1 MGSLRYY
8 KYYKLTLF
16 LIILTISSF
25 AYTPEEMKKDAILYM
40 TLSSV
45 LLVTILAGAYMVG
58 KGLNQPYLLAWVKVE
73 GANVLI
79 SILLGLFVLSMFLG
93 INQYIEDHYGEDI
106 YTISFNYIDGLTNE
120 ALSFAQTET
129 KRSLTDQFKTTAYAF
144 IGTPMT
150 ESGGCGKAYMSY
162 FMASAQHREM
172 VVDLLTT
179 AAISLQLQKYILYGG
194 MLVVLTFALPVGI
207 MLRMFPGIRQ
217 LGNFLIA
224 VAFAVGI
231 VFPLTYVV
239 NSDMHNELFTYSGGE
254 CPITNLGEN
263 DEVFPNDPEHGCI
276 LSRMALIFP
285 QAYFFPNISMII
297 TGAFVAGLMQ
307 ALEGIKA

>member
-1 MGSLRYY
+1 MMI
-8 KYYKLTLF
+8 TN
-16 LIILTISSF
+16 TF
-25 AYTPEEMKKDAILYM
+25 AYSFNDMKSDTILYM
-40 TLSSV
+40 AFASML
-45 LLVTILAGAYMVG
+45 LLVILTGAYIIG
-58 KGLNQPYLLAWVKVE
+58 KGLNNPQLVAWVNVE
-73 GANVLI
+73 WVNIIV
-79 SILLGLFVLSMFLG
+79 SILLGLFVLGMFLG
-93 INQYIEDHYGEDI
+93 INQFVVDNYGDDI
-106 YTISFNYIDGLTNE
+106 YTTSFNYIDGLTNE

-150 ESGGCGKAYMSY
+150 ESGGCGKSYMAY
-162 FMASAQHREM
+162 FMASAQHRDM

-179 AAISLQLQKYILYGG
+179 AGISLQLQKYVLYGG
-194 MLVVLTFALPVGI
+194 MLVVMTFALPVGI
-207 MLRMFPGIRQ
+207 MLRMFPGIRK

-239 NSDMHNELFTYSGGE
+239 NSDMHRNIFSYSGGS
-254 CPITNLGEN
+254 CPVTTLGAD
-263 DEVFPNDPEHGCI
+263 DEVFPNDPAHGCV

-285 QAYFFPNISMII
+285 QAFFFPNISMII